1 MKKIYTVALFCLLL
15 IVSSCKSNTENNA
28 SKETETNNVVEATSV
43 EEATNVDDQMVIST
57 PTGEKI
63 GGFTLDPLTI
73 YAGGNKYTSKNKPD
87 KHKFYTNGSMVYEVK
102 FKSEGFKLRDK
113 NSELLWKIKIY
124 PDKIKISDNEENEN
138 AFEIRRYDDKIKI
151 KRNEEELYAIQ
162 LGSSSV
168 TVNDEILYQLSSN
181 QDNYVYAILAIKE
194 IPEDQKMFILAELST
209 QL

>member
-1 MKKIYTVALFCLLL
+1 MKKIYTVALLCLFL
-15 IVSSCKSNTENNA
+15 IASSCKTNTENNA
-28 SKETETNNVVEATSV
+28 SKETEANHVVET
-43 EEATNVDDQMVIST
+43 TNVDAQMVIST
-57 PTGEKI
+57 ATGEKI

-73 YAGGNKYTSKNKPD
+73 YAGGNKHTSKNKPD

-124 PDKIKISDNEENEN
+124 PDKIKISNNEENEN
-138 AFEIRRYDDKIKI
+138 AFEIKRYEDKIKI

-168 TVNDEILYQLSSN
+168 IINDEALYQLSSD
-181 QDNYVYAILAIKE
+181 QDSYAYAILAIKE
-194 IPEDQKMFILAELST
+194 IPEDQKIFILAELLS
-209 QL
+209 QLQ